1 MSTRA
6 RIFCWDAAGLAGWG
20 SPTGTSARESAVGE
34 LKSSPVKRSTLGS
47 TFVEVVNW
55 PFVVGAGSNNCVAK
69 LVPDVELKVIFA
81 T

>member
-34 LKSSPVKRSTLGS
+34 LKSSPLKRSTFL
-47 TFVEVVNW
+47 EVVSW

-81 T
+81 S